1 MEERQAT
8 RWPSL
13 SALPAGLL
21 LCACLIVPALLVVFI
36 SFFKSSFA
44 GIVWVPTL
52 GNYRHLLTTSTD
64 ASLLGKS
71 IWIGIEVTA
80 IVLLLGYPMAYWV
93 ASRQSRHRHFYLL
106 LILVP
111 YWISYLIRTYAW
123 YPILGTNGV
132 LNSILLWLGIL
143 SAPSE
148 RFLFTQFSVVLG
160 LIYVWF
166 PFAVIPIYLAL
177 DRIDRSLLE
186 ASADLGAGRVET
198 FWRVIFPLSAS
209 GTVGGG
215 MLVFI
220 LTAGSYVTPKLLG
233 GPSGLM
239 FGEMIAD
246 QFGAT
251 FNWSYGACLAVA
263 FTAIIA
269 VVLLVV
275 GRRIGLKEVFFGGE
289 A

>member
-1 MEERQAT
+1 MSGHRNAV
-8 RWPSL
+8 WAPPAAVPA
-13 SALPAGLL
+13 ALILALF
-21 LCACLIVPALLVVFI
+21 LIVPAVLVLVI
-36 SFFKSSFA
+36 SFYKSSFA
-44 GIVWVPTL
+44 GIEWQATL
-52 GNYRHLLTTSTD
+52 ANYRRLLTNETD
-64 ASLLGKS
+64 LRLLWKS
-71 IWIGIEVTA
+71 VWIGVEVTA
-80 IVLLLGYPMAYWV
+80 IVLLLAYPMAYWV
-93 ASRQSRHRHFYLL
+93 ASRTSRHRHFLLL

-111 YWISYLIRTYAW
+111 YWISYVVRSFAW
-123 YPILGTNGV
+123 YPLLGTSGV
-132 LNSILLWLGIL
+132 LNTILLDLGIL

-148 RFLFTQFSVVLG
+148 RFLFSLFSVEMG

-186 ASADLGAGRVET
+186 ASADLGASRLVT
-198 FWRVIFPLSAS
+198 FWRVIFPLSAA
-209 GTVGGG
+209 GTVGAG

-233 GPSGLM
+233 GPSGIM

-263 FTAIIA
+263 FTIIIA
-269 VVLLVV
+269 ITLLVV
-275 GRRIGLKEVFFGGE
+275 GRWVGLKQIFFEKG